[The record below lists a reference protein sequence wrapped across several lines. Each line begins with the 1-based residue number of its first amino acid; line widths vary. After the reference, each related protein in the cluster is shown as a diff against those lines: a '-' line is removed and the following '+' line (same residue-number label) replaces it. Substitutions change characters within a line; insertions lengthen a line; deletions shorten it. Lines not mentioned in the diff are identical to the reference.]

1 MAIMNANSTCPTL
14 AGSMVMVEFMKS
26 RWSYRVTEG
35 PLILSWFYI
44 AMHCCSIKCTALS
57 LFTMYSQIVPW
68 FPRQCLLIMTESF
81 YSCYQST
88 SKCRLPGNEAL
99 FKFLFKEQVIT
110 SQKWAG
116 SSATATL
123 CQSIMMVKV
132 MIRIIMMADMVM
144 LTMMMTKIVTMV
156 MMMGMKGGSVTPEV
170 G

>member
-1 MAIMNANSTCPTL
+1 
-14 AGSMVMVEFMKS
+14 
-26 RWSYRVTEG
+26 
-35 PLILSWFYI
+35 
-44 AMHCCSIKCTALS
+44 
-57 LFTMYSQIVPW
+57 
-68 FPRQCLLIMTESF
+68 MTESF

-99 FKFLFKEQVIT
+99 WFIFKEQVIA

-132 MIRIIMMADMVM
+132 IIRMIADMVM
-144 LTMMMTKIVTMV
+144 LTMMMTKIVKLM
-156 MMMGMKGGSVTPEV
+156 MMMGMKGGSVTKEV

>member
-1 MAIMNANSTCPTL
+1 
-14 AGSMVMVEFMKS
+14 
-26 RWSYRVTEG
+26 
-35 PLILSWFYI
+35 
-44 AMHCCSIKCTALS
+44 
-57 LFTMYSQIVPW
+57 
-68 FPRQCLLIMTESF
+68 MTESF

-99 FKFLFKEQVIT
+99 WFIFKEQVIT

-132 MIRIIMMADMVM
+132 MIRIIMMADMLM
-144 LTMMMTKIVTMV
+144 LTMMVTKIV
-156 MMMGMKGGSVTPEV
+156 MMIMGMKGGSVTPEV